1 MKRLAGTRVSASIL
15 WLILLWVLLWADLS
29 FATVLGGFIVAVF
42 VLTFARVPRLLRRGD
57 EQTPRMRPLSLLYF
71 MGFVF
76 IELVKSN
83 LILAWEIITPGT
95 RINNG
100 VVAVPLRTTQPI
112 TMMVVAN
119 VITLT
124 PGTMTIDAKGNPAV
138 LYVNVLFLHDVE
150 QVRSDLLHLEEL
162 AVKAFGSREAR
173 QQFADH
179 VRGVGHPRASD
190 DGGAR

>member
-1 MKRLAGTRVSASIL
+1 MNRFSGMRASAAIL
-15 WLILLWVLLWADLS
+15 WLTLLWILLWGDLS
-29 FATVLGGFIVAVF
+29 FANVASGIVVALF
-42 VLTFARVPRLLRRGD
+42 VLAFARLPRLLRRGD
-57 EQTPRMRPLSLLYF
+57 LQTPRVRPLALLYF

-76 IELVKSN
+76 VELVKSN
-83 LILAWEIITPGT
+83 LILAWEIITPGS

-124 PGTMTIDAKGNPAV
+124 PGTMTIEAKGDPAV

-150 QVRSDLLHLEEL
+150 AVRRDLLHLEEL
-162 AVKAFGSREAR
+162 AIKAFGSREAR
-173 QQFADH
+173 QQFADS
-179 VRGVGHPRASD
+179 VERARLSTADEGGPR
-190 DGGAR
+190 

>member
-1 MKRLAGTRVSASIL
+1 MNRFADMRASAAIL
-15 WLILLWVLLWADLS
+15 WLIVLWILLWGDLS
-29 FATVLGGFIVAVF
+29 FANVASGFVVAVF
-42 VLTFARVPRLLRRGD
+42 VLAFARVPRLLRRD
-57 EQTPRMRPLSLLYF
+57 DAQTPRVRPLSLLYF
-71 MGFVF
+71 VGFVF
-76 IELVKSN
+76 AELVKSN

-95 RINNG
+95 RISNG

-124 PGTMTIDAKGNPAV
+124 PGTMTIEAKGDPAV

-150 QVRSDLLHLEEL
+150 EVRRDLLHLEEL
-162 AVKAFGSREAR
+162 AVRAFGSREAR

-179 VRGVGHPRASD
+179 VDS
-190 DGGAR
+190 ARLPTAADEGDQR

>member
-1 MKRLAGTRVSASIL
+1 MNRFAGMRGSAAIL
-15 WLILLWVLLWADLS
+15 WLIILWVLLWGDLS
-29 FATVLGGFIVAVF
+29 FANVASGFVVAVF
-42 VLTFARVPRLLRRGD
+42 VLAFARVPRLLRRD
-57 EQTPRMRPLSLLYF
+57 DLQTPRVRPLALLYF

-76 IELVKSN
+76 VELVRSN

-124 PGTMTIDAKGNPAV
+124 PGTMTIEAKGDPAV

-150 QVRSDLLHLEEL
+150 AVRRDLLHLEEL

-173 QQFADH
+173 RQFADH
-179 VRGVGHPRASD
+179 LERSARPSTADEGGHR
-190 DGGAR
+190 

>member
-1 MKRLAGTRVSASIL
+1 MNRFSGMRASAAIL
-15 WLILLWVLLWADLS
+15 WLTVLWILLWGDLS
-29 FATVLGGFIVAVF
+29 FANVASGIVVALF
-42 VLTFARVPRLLRRGD
+42 VLTFARLPRLLRRD
-57 EQTPRMRPLSLLYF
+57 DLQTPRVRPVALLYF
-71 MGFVF
+71 MGFVLV
-76 IELVKSN
+76 ELVKSN
-83 LILAWEIITPGT
+83 LILAWEIITPGS

-124 PGTMTIDAKGNPAV
+124 PGTMTIEAKGDPAV

-150 QVRSDLLHLEEL
+150 AVRRDLLHLEEL

-173 QQFADH
+173 QQFADS
-179 VRGVGHPRASD
+179 VERAQLSTADERGQQ
-190 DGGAR
+190 

>member
-1 MKRLAGTRVSASIL
+1 MNRFAGMRGSAAIL
-15 WLILLWVLLWADLS
+15 WLIILWVLLWGDLS
-29 FATVLGGFIVAVF
+29 FANVASGFVVAVF
-42 VLTFARVPRLLRRGD
+42 VLAFARVPRLLRRD
-57 EQTPRMRPLSLLYF
+57 DLQTPRVRPLALLYF

-76 IELVKSN
+76 VELVKSN

-124 PGTMTIDAKGNPAV
+124 PGTMTIEAKGDPAV

-150 QVRSDLLHLEEL
+150 AVRRDLLHLEEL

-179 VRGVGHPRASD
+179 LERSTRPSTADEGGHR
-190 DGGAR
+190 